1 MKKLFSFLLFVFVI
15 FSANNISFADEVIPF
30 NKSFFAYN
38 EPSFT
43 SAKGN
48 GGAQYGP
55 QKALTVKEK
64 RSDGWWKIG
73 TWEGDKWIN
82 TDGEKKKIEKPYITF
97 AEPKFSSPKG
107 NNGNVIAPQVVTVID
122 GQEDGWLKIQTNE
135 GDKWIY
141 PNAEAIKVDQSFYA
155 YKERAFTSTKE
166 HFGPQKSLL
175 VKEKRQDGWWKIATY
190 AGDKWINLTGEQ
202 KKIEKP
208 YITFAE
214 PKFTS
219 PKGNNGNVI
228 APQVVTVID
237 GQEDG
242 WLKIQTNEG
251 DKWIFLNSEA
261 VKVDKNFYAYN
272 APSFTSEKASGGN
285 QYGPQKSLVVKEK
298 RANGWW
304 KIATFEGDK
313 WVNLDGELKAF
324 DKPFLAFY
332 EPSFAS
338 QKGNMEIPYSSN
350 TTVRVIDGNTKGW
363 LKFQSWEGDKWMY
376 PGVAE
381 TVAVNKNFYV
391 YNEPSFISAKGNG
404 ANQFPPQKFLAVME
418 KRQDGWWKVVTYEG
432 PKWVALNGAKMDIS
446 NNLYYAYNEPSYS
459 SDYANGGMP
468 YGPQT
473 VKVLEEIPNGWLK
486 ISTWEGDKWIN
497 LIGEKVC
504 KKINSNVQRASIS
517 KAALADNEK
526 QLNANGENV
535 NVVSSVN
542 KIDLSWNKR
551 NIVSKYKLNK
561 LNDDGKW
568 EEIWNGT
575 ETQFS
580 ATNLE
585 PSNVYT
591 LKLISYDSNGN
602 VLNESKINA
611 FTLKDK
617 DAKLQY
623 SEGLRST
630 SKADVSRAAT
640 DESKVVYPMADAYIN
655 SVESGGTAKLT
666 WGNVPA
672 DNNAYEV
679 YRDGEY
685 VTTTTKNEFIDTQ
698 RSIVQ
703 KANVSSGTST
713 EQDPYRTFY
722 DVKSVKQL
730 PSNMIEEKVAALK
743 AKGITLTTHQK
754 EELECEEKN
763 LSTFVDKPGWSSMT
777 KQDKSTTNLAAEGFY
792 DMGLKFRY
800 QTFIPD
806 AYVDAPSYIPDM
818 ISDFRTFEGD
828 NRKYFTYYSNSFRT
842 RLDVTASWSYNG
854 TTGSFNPAKIVT
866 NRETGLTTGY
876 KNDGT
881 AVNGKANADRDLFVF
896 VKSAT
901 SRQAQ
906 FIMKTASANPLVPGA
921 PVIDAYAHVVV
932 NRNGSGATA
941 GYHDRAPNHE
951 FYAAFYVSHKPQQ
964 IYNPATLHTSELSR
978 RLKFT
983 ALFPFVP
990 PIEFLASY
998 PQLIVNE

>member
-97 AEPKFSSPKG
+97 AEPKF
-107 NNGNVIAPQVVTVID
+107 
-122 GQEDGWLKIQTNE
+122 
-135 GDKWIY
+135 
-141 PNAEAIKVDQSFYA
+141 
-155 YKERAFTSTKE
+155 
-166 HFGPQKSLL
+166 
-175 VKEKRQDGWWKIATY
+175 
-190 AGDKWINLTGEQ
+190 
-202 KKIEKP
+202 
-208 YITFAE
+208 
-214 PKFTS
+214 TS

-228 APQVVTVID
+228 APQVVTAID

-272 APSFTSEKASGGN
+272 EPSFTSEKASGGN

-298 RANGWW
+298 RTNGWW
-304 KIATFEGDK
+304 KVATYEGDK

-324 DKPFLAFY
+324 DKPFLVFY
-332 EPSFAS
+332 EPAFAS
-338 QKGNMEIPYSSN
+338 QKGNMEVPYSP
-350 TTVRVIDGNTKGW
+350 TTIRVIEGNTKGW
-363 LKFQSWEGDKWMY
+363 LKVQTWEGDKWMY

-391 YNEPSFISAKGNG
+391 YNEPSFTSAKGNG
-404 ANQFPPQKFLAVME
+404 GNQFSPQKFLAVME

-459 SDYANGGMP
+459 SDLANGGMP

-473 VKVLEEIPNGWLK
+473 IKVLEEIPNGWLK
-486 ISTWEGDKWIN
+486 VSTWEGDKWIN

-580 ATNLE
+580 VTNLE

-591 LKLISYDSNGN
+591 LNLISYDSNGN

-730 PSNMIEEKVAALK
+730 PSNMIEEKVDALK

-763 LSTFVDKPGWSSMT
+763 LSTFVDKAGWSSMT
-777 KQDKSTTNLAAEGFY
+777 KQDKSTTNLAAAGLNY

-828 NRKYFTYYSNSFRT
+828 NRKYFTYFSNSFRT
-842 RLDVTASWSYNG
+842 RLDVTATWSYNG

-951 FYAAFYVSHKPQQ
+951 FYAAFYVSHKPQ